1 MAKIFYSP
9 SIRGFYRNDVSVPVP
24 PDAIEIEES
33 NYLSLLEGQEQG
45 LNIVPG
51 LDGVP
56 VLADPPPATPEQIL
70 AAERAQMNPFAAAFW
85 QAMKQVPATGFAHL
99 LDRVEQTVAAAR
111 AVDPYAGIVLWADK
125 VTQVVRL
132 HPDMDAFRVQFGAS
146 EAELD
151 DLFRL
156 ALQIERGA

>member
-1 MAKIFYSP
+1 VRYSAQK
-9 SIRGFYRNDVSVPVP
+9 RGFYPEFIDYPELPDDLVEITDDYHAELMVAQSQGAQIV
-24 PDAIEIEES
+24 PDA
-33 NYLSLLEGQEQG
+33 
-45 LNIVPG
+45 
-51 LDGVP
+51 DGNP
-56 VLADPPPATPEQIL
+56 ISAPLPPATPEQIL

-85 QAMKQVPATGFAHL
+85 QAMRQVPATGFAHL
-99 LDRVEQTVAAAR
+99 LDRVEQTIADAR

-146 EAELD
+146 ETELD

>member
-1 MAKIFYSP
+1 
-9 SIRGFYRNDVSVPVP
+9 
-24 PDAIEIEES
+24 
-33 NYLSLLEGQEQG
+33 
-45 LNIVPG
+45 
-51 LDGVP
+51 
-56 VLADPPPATPEQIL
+56 
-70 AAERAQMNPFAAAFW
+70 
-85 QAMKQVPATGFAHL
+85 MKQVPATGFAHL
-99 LDRVEQTVAAAR
+99 LDRVEQTVADSR

>member
-1 MAKIFYSP
+1 MSDFLERLTYRRFDEVLGETYVGIVGGGPYHVIPGGRFWDQAQAMAAQMGDDLPF
-9 SIRGFYRNDVSVPVP
+9 
-24 PDAIEIEES
+24 E
-33 NYLSLLEGQEQG
+33 
-45 LNIVPG
+45 PG
-51 LDGVP
+51 
-56 VLADPPPATPEQIL
+56 PPAPTAEEIL

-99 LDRVEQTVAAAR
+99 LDRVEQTIAAAR

-125 VTQVVRL
+125 VTQVVRA

-146 EAELD
+146 ETELD

-156 ALQIERGA
+156 ALQIEAGA

>member
-1 MAKIFYSP
+1 VCS
-9 SIRGFYRNDVSVPVP
+9 SD
-24 PDAIEIEES
+24 
-33 NYLSLLEGQEQG
+33 L
-45 LNIVPG
+45 
-51 LDGVP
+51 
-56 VLADPPPATPEQIL
+56 
-70 AAERAQMNPFAAAFW
+70 
-85 QAMKQVPATGFAHL
+85 
-99 LDRVEQTVAAAR
+99 
-111 AVDPYAGIVLWADK
+111 PYAGIVLWADK